1 MEDVTII
8 IQGKI
13 EQETYDFCIKNYR
26 NCPVIISTWVDCKID
41 FSNITPNIRVI
52 LSPLPSVDGVQNL
65 NYQLISTLNALDCVN
80 TKYTIK
86 MRGDEFYSYPENIY
100 QFTKSEPDKLH
111 TSPIFF
117 RAWQF
122 AEYHI
127 SDHLISGTT
136 DNMLIL
142 FKTTKANFDT
152 GRLNVSK
159 WKEDGVF
166 KKYVS
171 SHSPEERLTKSYL
184 EAKEG
189 ISFESKDGRELMKK
203 HFQILNINLLKP
215 YKMKANLFKVEFRD
229 NFIPEKNYSIS
240 DIDKLFSDEPY
251 KINEDDINIA

>member
-1 MEDVTII
+1 
-8 IQGKI
+8 
-13 EQETYDFCIKNYR
+13 
-26 NCPVIISTWVDCKID
+26 
-41 FSNITPNIRVI
+41 
-52 LSPLPSVDGVQNL
+52 
-65 NYQLISTLNALDCVN
+65 
-80 TKYTIK
+80 
-86 MRGDEFYSYPENIY
+86 
-100 QFTKSEPDKLH
+100 
-111 TSPIFF
+111 
-117 RAWQF
+117 
-122 AEYHI
+122 
-127 SDHLISGTT
+127 
-136 DNMLIL
+136 MLIL

-189 ISFESKDGRELMKK
+189 TSFESKDGRELMKK

-251 KINEDDINIA
+251 KINEDDTNIA

>member
-8 IQGKI
+8 IQGRL
-13 EQETYDFCIKNYR
+13 EQETYDFCIKNYT

-41 FSNITPNIRVI
+41 FSNALPNIKII
-52 LSPLPSVDGVQNL
+52 LSPLPAVDGVQNL
-65 NYQLISTLNALDCVN
+65 NYQLVSTLNALDIVN

-100 QFTKSEPDKLH
+100 EFTKLEPNKLH

-117 RAWQF
+117 RSWQF
-122 AEYHI
+122 AEYHM
-127 SDHLISGTT
+127 SDHLISATT
-136 DNMLIL
+136 ENMLTL
-142 FKTTKANFDT
+142 FKSTKANLES

-159 WKEDGVF
+159 WKQDGVF

-184 EAKEG
+184 EVKERDR
-189 ISFESKDGRELMKK
+189 FEVEDGRILMKE
-203 HFQILNINLLKP
+203 HFQILDINLLKP

-240 DIDKLFSDEPY
+240 NIDKLFSDDPY
-251 KINEDDINIA
+251 KLKEDDTNIA

>member
-8 IQGKI
+8 IQGKL

-26 NCPVIISTWVDCKID
+26 NCFVIISTWADCKID
-41 FSNITPNIRVI
+41 FSNIPPNIKVI
-52 LSPLPSVDGVQNL
+52 LSPLPTIDGIQNL
-65 NYQLISTLNALDCVN
+65 NYQLVSTLNALELVK

-100 QFTKSEPDKLH
+100 EFTKLEPNKLH

-122 AEYHI
+122 AEYHM

-136 DNMLIL
+136 ENMLIL
-142 FKTTKANFDT
+142 FKSTKANLES

-184 EAKEG
+184 EAKEPNR
-189 ISFESKDGRELMKK
+189 FDKEDGRVLMKE
-203 HFQILNINLLKP
+203 HFQILNVDLLKP

-240 DIDKLFSDEPY
+240 NIDKLFSEEPY
-251 KINEDDINIA
+251 KLKEDDINIS